1 MSRTVIFSFTV
12 VSFVAWSA
20 RSSAGVAT
28 ADHAFIFELS
38 SGHPAAL
45 QLDDV
50 SKASAAASL
59 PESND
64 TYTHTCTAVEMSE
77 PVNRKSTG
85 SERNVED
92 ILIAGVKR
100 GERRCVRHLHPRLF
114 WADQERCALPPN
126 SPCTAICPLDSQS
139 GAHDY
144 PTRTHDSSPPAQP
157 LRGPCLERPFPLQ
170 PGTIGA
176 SGRAAVGGR
185 NRARPRA

>member
-1 MSRTVIFSFTV
+1 
-12 VSFVAWSA
+12 
-20 RSSAGVAT
+20 VAT

-38 SGHPAAL
+38 SGHSAAL

-50 SKASAAASL
+50 SQASAAASL

-100 GERRCVRHLHPRLF
+100 QGML
-114 WADQERCALPPN
+114 
-126 SPCTAICPLDSQS
+126 
-139 GAHDY
+139 
-144 PTRTHDSSPPAQP
+144 SPPV
-157 LRGPCLERPFPLQ
+157 
-170 PGTIGA
+170 
-176 SGRAAVGGR
+176 S
-185 NRARPRA
+185 